1 MEYSQ
6 KGGVTRRAFS
16 AGAVFGALAA
26 PAIARAQGGNMAVN
40 SHAAA
45 VLEGLREEFP
55 IPALTAAVAR
65 DGDLVWS
72 EARGLVDLENGVPAG
87 TEHVFRLGSVAKVV
101 TAAIGARLLDQGV
114 IDLDAPIST
123 YRPGLPEAHRATT
136 LRQLYNHQ
144 GGVRHYAPNDLNPL
158 SPTGSI
164 DTKIF
169 LSTDEALAIFI
180 NDDLIAA
187 PGTSVNYSTFGYT
200 LISAVLESASGASF
214 TDLIAREVS
223 VPLGLDTLGPEDPFA
238 IVPGRVG
245 FYDPPAMYL
254 RLIPQL
260 PLPNIPA
267 INAFPSTPT
276 YKYAGGGMHG
286 TASDVAMF
294 GAAQMAGNF
303 ISETARQALFTPRT
317 EASGGT
323 PALGLGWRIDHHD
336 MLGQRY
342 HHAGNMQGCRAQLA
356 LYPEHGL
363 SVALMS
369 NLGATPGPILN
380 YTDRIAAT
388 FVA

>member
-1 MEYSQ
+1 MHNSQ
-6 KGGVTRRAFS
+6 AGGVTRRAFS
-16 AGAVFGALAA
+16 AGAIFGAMAA
-26 PAIARAQGGNMAVN
+26 PVIARAQGVGMTVN

-45 VLEGLREEFP
+45 VLESLREEFP
-55 IPALTAAVAR
+55 IPALSAAVVK
-65 DGDLVWS
+65 DGELVWA
-72 EARGLVDLENGVPAG
+72 EANGMADLENGVPASPQ
-87 TEHVFRLGSVAKVV
+87 HLFRLGSVSKVV

-123 YRPGLPEAHRATT
+123 YRPDLPEAHKATT
-136 LRQLYNHQ
+136 LRQLYSHM
-144 GGVRHYAPNDLNPL
+144 GGVRHYNANDLSPF

-180 NDDLIAA
+180 NDDLVAE

-214 TDLIAREVS
+214 TDLIRREVS
-223 VPLGLDTLGPEDPFA
+223 APLGLETLGPEDPFN
-238 IVPGRVG
+238 IIPNRVG

-254 RLIPQL
+254 QLIPQV
-260 PLPNIPA
+260 PLPDIPA
-267 INAFPSTPT
+267 INSLPSTPT

-286 TASDVAMF
+286 TAVDVARF
-294 GAAQMAGNF
+294 GAAQLAGDYV
-303 ISETARQALFTPRT
+303 SEAARAALFTPRPPDN
-317 EASGGT
+317 ER
-323 PALGLGWRIDHHD
+323 ALGLGWRIDRHD

-369 NLGATPGPILN
+369 NMGATPGPILN
-380 YTDRIAAT
+380 YTDRIAAA
-388 FVA
+388 FIA